1 MDELNSLTLLFVEDN
16 EEFANNTT
24 VFLSLYF
31 KKVVLKKNIKEAIV
45 AFNDIRID
53 AIITDVKLEDG
64 NGLDFITQVRHRD
77 KNIPIIVLSAH
88 KDESFLFKAIGLN
101 ISSYELKPIGYE
113 NFISILKNLSLM
125 FKPQDIV
132 EISNEIKYDYKMK
145 ELLRD
150 NDITQL
156 TKKEALFIELLI
168 INRDEITTNAIIQ
181 RDIWGDK
188 LMSDSAIKNLV
199 LRLRK
204 KTDSNFIVTVTGI
217 GYKLLLK

>member
-1 MDELNSLTLLFVEDN
+1 MDRLKTLNILFLEDN

-77 KNIPIIVLSAH
+77 KSIPIIVLSAH